1 MPTADRARTANQ
13 SENSNHK
20 VSRLQERVE
29 HLISSWHRLLFFIQ
43 EKLFCTEKE
52 ASVMV
57 SLLALIILGNA
68 IQIVRAEQPLFDDAY
83 YAGTDSLF
91 RMLAAQADSMEAVDT
106 VRIGF
111 QFEAIQFRELGN
123 ELEMWVI
130 VDTLEK
136 PTTTFPVNINTADA
150 KTLQALPRIGPRMAE
165 RILAHRAKSGPFV
178 HIEDLKKVKGIGD
191 KTLERLLPLVTLKDA
206 QADSS
211 VVAVDS
217 LENAPESPNSSS

>member
-1 MPTADRARTANQ
+1 MPTADRDKIASK
-13 SENSNHK
+13 SENSNQK
-20 VSRLQERVE
+20 MSRLQVRVE
-29 HLISSWHRLLFFIQ
+29 HLISSWNRLQFFIQ
-43 EKLFCTEKE
+43 EKLYCTEKE
-52 ASVMV
+52 ARVMV
-57 SLLALIILGNA
+57 SLMALIILGNA
-68 IQIVRAEQPLFDDAY
+68 IQMVRAEQPLFDDAY

-111 QFEAIQFRELGN
+111 QSEPIQFRELGK

-165 RILAHRAKSGPFV
+165 RILAYRAKSGPFV
-178 HIEDLKKVKGIGD
+178 QIEDLKRVKGIGD
-191 KTLERLLPLVTLKDA
+191 KTLERLLPLVTLEDA
-206 QADSS
+206 QPDSS

-217 LENAPESPNSSS
+217 LENASEWPDSSG